1 MESFKETLSNW
12 FENFSE
18 YINSFKVVE
27 KQKSIFYFSKYSLVL
42 SDFYQIYVFV
52 KTLKENIFRSL
63 IEQFK
68 YCVKSIIKFENQSL
82 SEKEKIINLYSS
94 LLFIYY
100 KKFGYGTDN
109 KFEDYFDAQ
118 FLEISKNVFKYDIVN
133 NELFKIFVFYYYTF
147 IQKEIKS
154 LGYERIKKLKTYYNY
169 NYIYNTNNSN
179 KNKNKINDNNQKY
192 GKISNTS
199 TYYINRNNTSTT
211 ISNISNTNNDYFPDP
226 NILLPKKKNIKKNS
240 NTNNTIN
247 NNIIN
252 SSKTNNAFSSNTI
265 NTINSNNIN
274 TNTTNNNNSNT
285 NSMTIEDSEDDV
297 EMENDTSN
305 KNDPQQRSTDS
316 SNYYTEQVLTYLT
329 STKERMVDLVVEM
342 GFKGLSPLFLM
353 DEYNVVNESFKKFNN
368 ISLEDYQNKGIFFEN
383 NNEKSNEDKDDLP
396 QKTKTIIVNK
406 NSINSINK
414 NNNIINFINPLSSN
428 NNISDNNNNNINNNK
443 NSNDNKNNIA
453 SDKSPDIIRNNSFFS
468 LKNYVP
474 SCEWQSIFNNY
485 NNNDNDT
492 KNMSDNQSSNSS
504 DNSSNN
510 IFSRRIISELS
521 KFEVDDQTTKL
532 IELVAKK
539 IDEHYLDNMLNNSQ
553 KKTVTVISSFSCYI
567 VEFPPEMLQSI
578 EPQYKEIL
586 KNYCIKF
593 IVIAKELYNISMEL
607 FTTIYD
613 LSYTNLDTFI
623 DLSKNCGI
631 QIQYAQ
637 SLYKMFKE
645 YSTMLLK
652 EKESF
657 SNIKMIL
664 GKLFKQQKK
673 LWDNAIKQKANE
685 FTTFYKV

>member
-1 MESFKETLSNW
+1 MESVKETLSNW
-12 FENFSE
+12 FENFNE

-27 KQKSIFYFSKYSLVL
+27 KQKNIFYFSKYSLIL

-68 YCVKSIIKFENQSL
+68 YCVKSIIKFENESL

-94 LLFIYY
+94 LLLIYY
-100 KKFGYGTDN
+100 KKFGYDTNN

-118 FLEISKNVFKYDIVN
+118 FLEISKNVFKYDIIN

-169 NYIYNTNNSN
+169 NINNN
-179 KNKNKINDNNQKY
+179 ENNFNYPKKR
-192 GKISNTS
+192 KISNTNS
-199 TYYINRNNTSTT
+199 YYTNRNNTSTT
-211 ISNISNTNNDYFPDP
+211 ISNTSYSNNDYFPDP

-240 NTNNTIN
+240 N

-252 SSKTNNAFSSNTI
+252 
-265 NTINSNNIN
+265 NS
-274 TNTTNNNNSNT
+274 SNT

-297 EMENDTSN
+297 EMGNDISN
-305 KNDPQQRSTDS
+305 KNCQQQQFFDS
-316 SNYYTEQVLTYLT
+316 SRYTEQVLTYLT

-353 DEYNVVNESFKKFNN
+353 GEYNVVNESFKKFNN
-368 ISLEDYQNKGIFFEN
+368 ISLEDYQNKGISFEI
-383 NNEKSNEDKDDLP
+383 NNEKNNDDMDDLP
-396 QKTKTIIVNK
+396 QKTKTLNVNK

-414 NNNIINFINPLSSN
+414 NNNIINFINPL
-428 NNISDNNNNNINNNK
+428 NNNNNIFDNINNINNNNFINNNK
-443 NSNDNKNNIA
+443 NNNNKNNNII
-453 SDKSPDIIRNNSFFS
+453 SDKSPEIIRNNSFFS
-468 LKNYVP
+468 INKFVP

-485 NNNDNDT
+485 NDND
-492 KNMSDNQSSNSS
+492 KNTQNINDNQSSNSS
-504 DNSSNN
+504 DGSSNN
-510 IFSRRIISELS
+510 IFSKRILSELS
-521 KFEVDDQTTKL
+521 KFEVDDQIIKI
-532 IELVAKK
+532 IEIVANK
-539 IDEHYLDNMLNNSQ
+539 IDENYLDDMLNNSQ
-553 KKTVTVISSFSCYI
+553 KKTVTVINSFSCYI
-567 VEFPPEMLQSI
+567 VEFPPEMLQNI
-578 EPQYKEIL
+578 EPKYKEVL

-637 SLYKMFKE
+637 SLYKMFKD
-645 YSTMLLK
+645 YSTILLK

-657 SNIKMIL
+657 TNIKMIL

-673 LWDNAIKQKANE
+673 LWDHTIKEKANE
-685 FTTFYKV
+685 FTSFYKI